1 MPLEFVRD
9 QLSDNIIDSSKIND
23 SAVTTSKIA
32 DDAITSAKI
41 ADNAVEDAAIASGIT
56 FSKLSAPLADFDLNN
71 QKITNLAT
79 GTNSGDAVNFAQMN
93 SAIASVI
100 TGDNWQNTVLDF
112 GSTPP
117 ESPSAG
123 DRYIVEATATGDWA
137 GQENNIAEF
146 DGSSWSFTVP
156 STGTFI
162 DVQSENNALY
172 YFGGSSWAKKEFEAT
187 TAGDGL
193 SLSGREMS
201 LDPSVAGDGLDISS
215 GVMSL
220 DLKVDSGLVID
231 SSELKILSDNST
243 GASVSP
249 LNIGANGVGLK
260 LDNSSIKHNLGELRV
275 GDITR
280 ANIFNM
286 FGGASADEGRMV
298 ICDGSNG
305 PIFASYKVFE
315 FTSSNFSSQSAG
327 GTYNPLGS
335 TYDRIVGPSMVFY
348 NGALQTDSDIAVAS
362 NGQLTIQSGNSL
374 TSSLPMRL
382 VAYCAEPFT
391 LSEIN
396 EMNDL
401 DYDGLIGLVDL
412 NDNEVLSSSL
422 GAAATSGISEDPAG
436 SGAPLFTSGTYIDD
450 NGVTRSST
458 FFNYIYMHS
467 SWSNAAGLS
476 PAYPDVQVG
485 NIGTIYVV
493 ATVNEAPFQDSLHIN
508 TYTVAEGDGQDAAS
522 WYRSRTAF
530 KPSDSPQFTRGVKT
544 LFWYGQEPAADV
556 HQGLPRVE
564 LLPVIAA
571 DQVGPLGSSETLLAV
586 AVSTNTANTDG
597 SAKIVFEKAGMISSD
612 FVFEKS
618 YKYSA

>member
-32 DDAITSAKI
+32 NDAITSAKI

-93 SAIASVI
+93 SAIAEVI
-100 TGDNWQNTVLDF
+100 SGDNWLNTVLDF

-117 ESPSAG
+117 QSPSAG

-137 GQENNIAEF
+137 GQENNVAEF

-156 STGTFI
+156 LTGTFI

-193 SLSGREMS
+193 YLSGREMR
-201 LDPSVAGDGLDISS
+201 
-215 GVMSL
+215 
-220 DLKVDSGLVID
+220 
-231 SSELKILSDNST
+231 ILSDSST

-249 LNIGANGVGLK
+249 LNVGSNGVGLK
-260 LDNSSIKHNLGELRV
+260 VDNSSIKHNLGELRV

-286 FGGASADEGRMV
+286 FGGATADEGRMV

-382 VAYCAEPFT
+382 VAYCSEPFT

-436 SGAPLFTSGTYIDD
+436 SDAPLFTSGTYIDD

-467 SWSNAAGLS
+467 SWTDAAGLS
-476 PAYPDVQVG
+476 PAYPDVQVS
-485 NIGTIYVV
+485 NIATIYVV

-522 WYRSRTAF
+522 WYRSRTALQ
-530 KPSDSPQFTRGVKT
+530 PSDSPQFTRGVKT

-564 LLPVIAA
+564 LLPVIANL
-571 DQVGPLGSSETLLAV
+571 QVGPLGSSETLLAV

-597 SAKIVFEKAGMISSD
+597 SCKIVFEKAGMISSD
-612 FVFEKS
+612 FVFEKE